1 MATLSSVRT
10 FLPVAGEPV
19 ELEAAFSGDPGRWLP
34 DARHAGEDV
43 WMVRTR
49 GAQFTRTVRARV
61 GPAWR
66 AGATLWRSLSWDP
79 IAEQRDGAQSDHWLP
94 SLDGEI
100 GLHLHGGRSTLVL
113 DARYRPPGGA
123 IGAALD
129 QVVLHRVAQN
139 TFSRLLAE
147 SASRLVAEA
156 QLLERTDPESDDS
169 PEDAPSD

>member
-10 FLPVAGEPV
+10 FLPVAGDPV
-19 ELEAAFSGDPGRWLP
+19 ELEAVFSADPGRWLP

-43 WMVRTR
+43 WMIRTR

-66 AGATLWRSLSWDP
+66 AGSTLWRSLTWDP
-79 IAEQRDGAQSDHWLP
+79 IAEQRDGGQTDHWLP

-100 GLHLHGGRSTLVL
+100 GLHLHDGRSTLVL

-156 QLLERTDPESDDS
+156 QLLDRPGPGPDD
-169 PEDAPSD
+169 EDDPSD

>member
-1 MATLSSVRT
+1 LATLSTVRT
-10 FLPVAGEPV
+10 FLPVAGDPV
-19 ELEAAFSGDPGRWLP
+19 ELEAVFSADPGRWLP

-43 WMVRTR
+43 WMIRTR

-66 AGATLWRSLSWDP
+66 AGTTLWRSLTWDP
-79 IAEQRDGAQSDHWLP
+79 IAEQREGSQSDHWLP

-129 QVVLHRVAQN
+129 QVVLHRVSQN

-156 QLLERTDPESDDS
+156 QLLEGFDPEPDDS
-169 PEDAPSD
+169 PEDDPSD